1 MAAITAFNPEG
12 WDWQDRYSINMALEV
27 KGGQRVIY
35 CTGQASVDEHSQP
48 VHAGDFLKQVNKSFD
63 NLEAVLKSAG
73 LSLANVVRLNQYTTD
88 LAEWYKAVPVYRA
101 RLDAAG
107 CKPTGTLLVVAGL
120 FHPDLMFEME
130 ATAVA

>member
-1 MAAITAFNPEG
+1 MAVISAFNPEG

-48 VHAGDFLKQVNKSFD
+48 MYAGDFLKQVNKSFD

-88 LAEWYKAVPVYRA
+88 LAEWYKAVPAYRA